1 MAIGTPQ
8 TIDLTPQELDL
19 VLYAGDGVRFPLV
32 VTDNEDP
39 PGPVNLTG
47 TIKAQIRI
55 KHNDTTPAATFDVD
69 MTNAA
74 TGTAILT
81 LTGAHTQALVTSD
94 KKFKGIWD
102 VEWTPSGGQP
112 RTLLQGKVE
121 CDPDATR

>member
-1 MAIGTPQ
+1 MSTPEK
-8 TIDLTPQELDL
+8 IDLTPQELDL

-32 VTDNEDP
+32 VTDSSDA
-39 PGPVNLTG
+39 PVPLTG
-47 TIKAQIRI
+47 TIRAQIRQ
-55 KHNDTTPAATFDVD
+55 KHSDVSPKANFDVD
-69 MTNAA
+69 MTDAD

-81 LTGAHTQALVTSD
+81 LSGEDTQALVTSD

-102 VEWTPSGGQP
+102 VEWTPSDAQP